1 MKKILWCSVLFAL
14 LAAGLLLTWADGQ
27 TISPPG
33 VAYFYNPMWACG
45 DSPPFLVVDISV
57 NREQYKGTA
66 MRCFRHGVDMDA
78 DGQPGAGLGSF
89 LVCEGHIKRSLSLI
103 LQERFLMEGTAATG
117 IFFDATACT
126 AARPTA
132 EQMLFIDRM
141 LYDDESLVP

>member
-1 MKKILWCSVLFAL
+1 MKKILWCSVLLAL

-45 DSPPFLVVDISV
+45 DAPPFLVVDISV
-57 NREQYKGTA
+57 NREQYKGTT

-89 LVCEGHIKRSLSLI
+89 LVCEGQIKRSLSLF

-126 AARPTA
+126 AATPTI
-132 EQMLFIDRM
+132 ELGIYIDRM
-141 LYDDESLVP
+141 LYDYESLVP

>member
-1 MKKILWCSVLFAL
+1 MKKILWCSVLLAL

-27 TISPPG
+27 AISPPG

-45 DSPPFLVVDISV
+45 DAPPFLVVDISV

-89 LVCEGHIKRSLSLI
+89 LVCEGQIKRSLSLF

-132 EQMLFIDRM
+132 EQILFIDRM